1 MEAWNP
7 LKGIVILRVFPYL
20 EHQDHP
26 GQLAMETELRNGLS
40 KAAIVAIVC
49 NSVVA
54 VLILILFV
62 ILYKACKI
70 PSCPERAPV
79 LAGTQEPQRTE
90 EKYLLSAAWT
100 WNKWTLCGCL

>member
-1 MEAWNP
+1 
-7 LKGIVILRVFPYL
+7 
-20 EHQDHP
+20 
-26 GQLAMETELRNGLS
+26 METELRAGLS
-40 KAAIVAIVC
+40 AAAIVAIVC

-79 LAGTQEPQRTE
+79 LAETQEPRITE
-90 EKYLLSAAWT
+90 QKYLLTAA
-100 WNKWTLCGCL
+100 

>member
-1 MEAWNP
+1 
-7 LKGIVILRVFPYL
+7 
-20 EHQDHP
+20 
-26 GQLAMETELRNGLS
+26 METELRAGLS

-70 PSCPERAPV
+70 PSSPERAPV
-79 LAGTQEPQRTE
+79 LIETQEPLKSEQ
-90 EKYLLSAAWT
+90 KYLLTAARD
-100 WNKWTLCGCL
+100 